1 MKKIKVGS
9 CKLQIFISVNFKND
23 LKRVRETSLDFQYD
37 PNKNDGVVRWLRLY
51 LLRKFTSKRYKID
64 EKLQLMT
71 EFSD

>member
-37 PNKNDGVVRWLRLY
+37 PNKNDGVVR
-51 LLRKFTSKRYKID
+51 
-64 EKLQLMT
+64 
-71 EFSD
+71 